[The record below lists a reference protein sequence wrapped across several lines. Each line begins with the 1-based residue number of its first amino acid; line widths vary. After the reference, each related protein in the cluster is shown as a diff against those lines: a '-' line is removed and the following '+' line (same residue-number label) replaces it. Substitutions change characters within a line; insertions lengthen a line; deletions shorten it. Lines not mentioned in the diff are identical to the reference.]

1 MKGIELLSNK
11 DFAKCVEFHGHI
23 CPGLSIGFQAARILM
38 ARLGA
43 RKAPDEELVAVV
55 ETDACGADAIQVMT
69 GCTFG
74 KGNLIFKNY
83 GKHAF
88 SLVNRKKGKAM
99 RVCLRPDA
107 FKADSEYLSI
117 FEKVQKDKASPKEL
131 KRFRQLQQERVKKI
145 LDADAESLFK
155 FEKIL
160 PDIHPKA
167 QITESGICDFCK
179 EPTKVDLLRNIDNKK
194 VCILC
199 AHQHGL
205 NDHE

>member
-1 MKGIELLSNK
+1 MKGEELLSSK

-23 CPGLSIGFQAARILM
+23 CPGLSIGFQAAKVLM

-55 ETDACGADAIQVMT
+55 ETDDCGVDAIQVMT

-117 FEKVQKDKASPKEL
+117 FEKVQNDKASPKEL
-131 KRFRQLQQERVKKI
+131 TRFRELQQERILKI

-160 PDIHPKA
+160 PDIYPKA
-167 QITESGICDFCK
+167 QVTESGICDFCK
-179 EPTKVDLLRNIDNKK
+179 EPTKVDLLRNIGNKK

-199 AHQHGL
+199 ADQHGL

>member
-1 MKGIELLSNK
+1 MKGEELLSSK
-11 DFAKCVEFHGHI
+11 EFAKCVEFHGHI
-23 CPGLSIGFQAARILM
+23 CPGLSIGFQAAKVLM

-55 ETDACGADAIQVMT
+55 ETDDCGVDAIQVMT

-117 FEKVQKDKASPKEL
+117 FEKVQNDKASPKEL
-131 KRFRQLQQERVKKI
+131 TRFRELQQERILKI

-160 PDIHPKA
+160 PDIYPKA
-167 QITESGICDFCK
+167 QVTESGICDFCK

-199 AHQHGL
+199 ADQHGL
-205 NDHE
+205 KDHQ